1 VPGLRLGPSRR
12 VRQGD
17 EVSGLGALCSAR
29 AARDLRGES
38 SLTLTLS
45 LTLSLTL
52 IPTLTLTLQATL
64 RVALCLALEQRRRV
78 RVFLTAL
85 GGGAFGN
92 RHEWIADAICGALE
106 RMKVHIHLY
115 RCYESKDKPYRA
127 DLYTSLPVL

>member
-1 VPGLRLGPSRR
+1 MPGLRLGPSRR

-106 RMKVHIHLY
+106 LF
-115 RCYESKDKPYRA
+115 KDAPLEVDA
-127 DLYTSLPVL
+127 